1 VPVYGILCDGNIF
14 EFFLFKGDTDPISF
28 KRGSCPDDPILC
40 PFRLPDP
47 SDAKNICPFIDA
59 LRPICEIIFDLLMSS
74 YVESLTIYHALY
86 HARSVSR
93 SAKGGQ
99 LRESLCLWEEGIR
112 LAVKAK
118 EDFREA
124 ERKRQSQLTDKANSL
139 VDQAMASLKLRYDIS
154 TISGIISNH
163 LM

>member
-1 VPVYGILCDGNIF
+1 VPVYGILCDGDIF
-14 EFFLFKGDTDPISF
+14 EFFLFRGNTDPISF
-28 KRGSCPDDPILC
+28 KRGSYPDDPILR

-47 SDAKNICPFIDA
+47 PDAKTTRPFIDA
-59 LRPICEIIFDLLMSS
+59 LRPICEIVFDLLMSS
-74 YVESLTIYHALY
+74 YVESLTIY

-99 LRESLCLWEEGIR
+99 LRESLGLWEEGIR

-139 VDQAMASLKLRYDIS
+139 VDQAMASLKLRYDIP
-154 TISGIISNH
+154 TFSGIISNH

>member
-1 VPVYGILCDGNIF
+1 MPVYGILCDGEIF
-14 EFFLFKGDTDPISF
+14 EFFLFKGNTDPFSF
-28 KRGSCPDDPILC
+28 KRGSYPDDPILL

-47 SDAKNICPFIDA
+47 SDAKNTRPFIDA
-59 LRPICEIIFDLLMSS
+59 LRPICEIVFDLLMSS
-74 YVESLTIYHALY
+74 YVESLMTY
-86 HARSVSR
+86 HARFVSG
-93 SAKGGQ
+93 SAKWGQ
-99 LRESLCLWEEGIR
+99 LRESLGLWEEGIR

-124 ERKRQSQLTDKANSL
+124 ERKRQSQLTDEANSL
-139 VDQAMASLKLRYDIS
+139 VDQAMASLKLRYDIP